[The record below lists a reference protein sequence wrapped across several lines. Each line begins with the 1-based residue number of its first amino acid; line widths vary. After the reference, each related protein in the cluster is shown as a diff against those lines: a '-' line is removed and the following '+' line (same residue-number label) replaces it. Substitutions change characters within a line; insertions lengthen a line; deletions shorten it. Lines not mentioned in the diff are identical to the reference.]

1 MTDTPVLDVQN
12 LNVRFDTPKGIFHAV
27 KDVSFTMGREK
38 LAIVG
43 ESGSG
48 KTQTGRAILGLTQGH
63 ITADRMAFHGTSLL
77 GLSPSAWR
85 EIRGRRI
92 AMVMQ
97 DPKYSLN
104 PVMSIGDQLIEA
116 GQRLF
121 EQRGAGSISPR
132 QRALEMLEAVKIR
145 DPLRVFNAWP
155 HELSGGMGQRAMI
168 AMMLM
173 AEPELLIADE
183 PTSALDVTVRLQ
195 VLAIL
200 DDLVKT
206 RNMGLIFISHDLN
219 LVRTF
224 ADRVLIMY
232 GGRVVEERPA
242 QDLYNASHPYT
253 RGLLACAPEVERPTK
268 RLATLTRDP
277 AWADAP
283 QPAGAAR

>member
-1 MTDTPVLDVQN
+1 MDKGPILDVEKLNIRFNTPVGV
-12 LNVRFDTPKGIFHAV
+12 VHAV
-27 KDVSFTMGREK
+27 RDVSFTMGREK

-48 KTQTGRAILGLTQGH
+48 KSQTGRAILGLTPGKV
-63 ITADRMAFHGTSLL
+63 TADKLAFHGQTLL
-77 GLSPSAWR
+77 DLTPQQWR
-85 EIRGRRI
+85 EIRGKRI

-104 PVMSIGDQLIEA
+104 PVMTIGDQL
-116 GQRLF
+116 
-121 EQRGAGSISPR
+121 
-132 QRALEMLEAVKIR
+132 LEAARGIKERAAARQHALGMLASVRIR
-145 DPLRVFNAWP
+145 DPERVYRAWP

-206 RNMGLIFISHDLN
+206 RHMGLIFISHDLN

-224 ADRVLIMY
+224 CDRVLVMY
-232 GGRVVEERPA
+232 AGQVLER
-242 QDLYNASHPYT
+242 LTASELEQAKHPYT
-253 RGLLACAPEVERPTK
+253 RGLLVCPPEIDHRRP
-268 RLATLTRDP
+268 RLPVLQRDP
-277 AWADAP
+277 SWMEP
-283 QPAGAAR
+283 VQ

>member
-1 MTDTPVLDVQN
+1 MTSEPILEVEQLNIRFRTPVGEV
-12 LNVRFDTPKGIFHAV
+12 HAV
-27 KDVSFTMGREK
+27 RDVSFSMGREK

-48 KTQTGRAILGLTQGH
+48 KSQTGRAILGLSEGKV
-63 ITADRMAFHGTSLL
+63 TARKLAFHGQNLL
-77 GLSPSAWR
+77 GLSAAEWR
-85 EIRGRRI
+85 SIRGKRI

-104 PVMSIGDQLIEA
+104 PVMTIGEQL
-116 GQRLF
+116 
-121 EQRGAGSISPR
+121 
-132 QRALEMLEAVKIR
+132 LEACRDQYSGAAAREHALGMLAAVRIR
-145 DPLRVFNAWP
+145 DPERVYRAWP

-224 ADRVLIMY
+224 CDRALVMYAGQVLETLAA
-232 GGRVVEERPA
+232 RELEH
-242 QDLYNASHPYT
+242 ASHPYT
-253 RGLLACAPEVERPTK
+253 KGLLACPPEIDQRRDRLPT
-268 RLATLTRDP
+268 LQRDP
-277 AWADAP
+277 KWLEP
-283 QPAGAAR
+283 VG

>member
-1 MTDTPVLDVQN
+1 MADAPILEVEKLNIRFKTPVGEV
-12 LNVRFDTPKGIFHAV
+12 HAV
-27 KDVSFTMGREK
+27 RDVSFSMGREK

-48 KTQTGRAILGLTQGH
+48 KSQTGRAILGLSEGRV
-63 ITADRMAFHGTSLL
+63 TARKLAFHGRTLL
-77 GLSPSAWR
+77 DLSPAEWR
-85 EIRGRRI
+85 AIRGKRI

-104 PVMSIGDQLIEA
+104 PVMSVGEQLIEA
-116 GQRLF
+116 CRDQYS
-121 EQRGAGSISPR
+121 GAAAR
-132 QRALEMLEAVKIR
+132 EHALGMLGAVRIR
-145 DPLRVFNAWP
+145 DPERVFRAWP

-224 ADRVLIMY
+224 CDRALVMYAGQVLETVTARGIDQ
-232 GGRVVEERPA
+232 A
-242 QDLYNASHPYT
+242 KHPYT
-253 RGLLACAPEVERPTK
+253 QGLLACPPEIDQRRERLPTL
-268 RLATLTRDP
+268 RRDERWMEP
-277 AWADAP
+277 VA
-283 QPAGAAR
+283 

>member
-1 MTDTPVLDVQN
+1 MSIEPILEVEKLNIRFRTPVGEV
-12 LNVRFDTPKGIFHAV
+12 HAV
-27 KDVSFTMGREK
+27 RDVSFSMGREK

-48 KTQTGRAILGLTQGH
+48 KSQTGRAILGLSEGKV
-63 ITADRMAFHGTSLL
+63 TARKLAFHGQTLL
-77 GLSPSAWR
+77 GLSPAEWR
-85 EIRGRRI
+85 AIRGKRI

-104 PVMSIGDQLIEA
+104 PVMTIGEQL
-116 GQRLF
+116 
-121 EQRGAGSISPR
+121 
-132 QRALEMLEAVKIR
+132 LEACRDQFSGAAAREHALGMLAAVRIR
-145 DPLRVFNAWP
+145 DPQRVYRAWP

-224 ADRVLIMY
+224 CDRALVMYAGQVLETVTARDIEQA
-232 GGRVVEERPA
+232 R
-242 QDLYNASHPYT
+242 HPYT
-253 RGLLACAPEVERPTK
+253 QGLLACPPEIDHRRDRLPT
-268 RLATLTRDP
+268 LQRDP
-277 AWADAP
+277 RWMEPVA
-283 QPAGAAR
+283 

>member
-1 MTDTPVLDVQN
+1 MAQGTEPILEVEKLNIRFNTPVGEV
-12 LNVRFDTPKGIFHAV
+12 HAV
-27 KDVSFTMGREK
+27 RDVSFTMGREK

-48 KTQTGRAILGLTQGH
+48 KSQTGRAILGLTPGMV
-63 ITADRMAFHGTSLL
+63 TAQKLAFHGQTLL
-77 GLSPSAWR
+77 GIDSQQWR
-85 EIRGRRI
+85 AIRGKRI

-104 PVMSIGDQLIEA
+104 PVMTVGEQL
-116 GQRLF
+116 
-121 EQRGAGSISPR
+121 
-132 QRALEMLEAVKIR
+132 LEAARDIKEGAEARQHALGMLAAVRIR
-145 DPLRVFNAWP
+145 DPERVFRAWP

-206 RNMGLIFISHDLN
+206 RHMGLIFISHDLN

-224 ADRVLIMY
+224 CDRVLVMY
-232 GGRVVEERPA
+232 AGQVLET
-242 QDLYNASHPYT
+242 LTASELEHARHPYT
-253 RGLLACAPEVERPTK
+253 RGLLACPPEIDHRRT
-268 RLATLTRDP
+268 RLPVLQRDP
-277 AWADAP
+277 SWMEP
-283 QPAGAAR
+283 VGR

>member
-1 MTDTPVLDVQN
+1 MTSEPILEVEQLNIRFRTPVGEV
-12 LNVRFDTPKGIFHAV
+12 HAV
-27 KDVSFTMGREK
+27 RDVSFSMGREK

-48 KTQTGRAILGLTQGH
+48 KSQTGRAILGLSEGKV
-63 ITADRMAFHGTSLL
+63 TARKLAFHGQNLL
-77 GLSPSAWR
+77 GLSAAAWR
-85 EIRGRRI
+85 SIRGKRI

-104 PVMSIGDQLIEA
+104 PVMTIGEQL
-116 GQRLF
+116 
-121 EQRGAGSISPR
+121 
-132 QRALEMLEAVKIR
+132 LEACRDQYSGAAAREHALGMLAAVRIR
-145 DPLRVFNAWP
+145 DPERVYRAWP

-224 ADRVLIMY
+224 CDRALVMYAGQVLETLAA
-232 GGRVVEERPA
+232 RELEH
-242 QDLYNASHPYT
+242 ASHPYT
-253 RGLLACAPEVERPTK
+253 KGLLACPPEIDQRRDRLPT
-268 RLATLTRDP
+268 LQRDP
-277 AWADAP
+277 KWLEP
-283 QPAGAAR
+283 VG